1 LAVGTQLTG
10 VVMSIVSVIFLLIV
24 VGVVVALVPM
34 DGNIKRIIYILVA
47 VAVVLWLLQ
56 LFALLPPL
64 HV

>member
-1 LAVGTQLTG
+1 VGTQLTG

>member
-1 LAVGTQLTG
+1 
-10 VVMSIVSVIFLLIV
+10 MSIVHVIFLLIV
-24 VGVVVALVPM
+24 VGVVVALVPI

-56 LFALLPPL
+56 VFALLPPL